1 MRSRV
6 AVGTLQTTPWPKRLL
21 VRSKAPDESA
31 LFFLGCI
38 VWVAFRHAGK
48 SLQTERDRTGSSDQ
62 PQSGTA
68 DVEIDTPLGAL
79 AFLAP
84 RQRAIVFLFYYADF
98 SIADVAQA
106 TGASRVAV
114 RVQLHRARE
123 ILRRRYGSAEAMRA
137 RAVKGGSDEREL
149 V

>member
-62 PQSGTA
+62 RQSGTA
-68 DVEIDTPLGAL
+68 DVEINTPLGAL
-79 AFLAP
+79 AFLAT
-84 RQRAIVFLFYYADF
+84 RQRAIVIYFYYEDF
-98 SIADVAQA
+98 SIADIAQA
-106 TGASRVAV
+106 TGVSRMQCGFNYIA
-114 RVQLHRARE
+114 HARSCTP
-123 ILRRRYGSAEAMRA
+123 LRQRRDYA
-137 RAVKGGSDEREL
+137 RTGNQRRQ
-149 V
+149 